1 MATVDSTGKSYGTY
15 GTYGTDQ
22 GGGTDKTS
30 GPGKGQSVGSG
41 VIGGNTGN
49 VPVGQGGG
57 GSGGSQVPSFNT
69 RSGDTGATSNRL
81 ESNPPLT
88 NEQLKQ
94 AIATLMSSVR
104 DPDKLA
110 TLIMEFAS
118 MSRQNALDVRLAAR
132 AQARSELEGQASETR
147 EAAQKALIAAAV
159 SFAFAVVSAVISIG
173 SAVSSIGKIK
183 EGLASTKD
191 AIQTQKIADGITGNG
206 LGDLANKSKLNHIAE
221 GMQKSGDA
229 AIKLGDARSQLGQ
242 AISGLM
248 NAVGK
253 LSEGILQGM
262 SKYDEARG
270 QELAAAAQDS
280 QANADFAKQ
289 FMDELQEMLNA
300 AMQFLKEMAQAET
313 DMMATASRL

>member
-1 MATVDSTGKSYGTY
+1 MATVDTTGKTFGTY

-30 GPGKGQSVGSG
+30 GPGKSQNVGPG
-41 VIGGNTGN
+41 LLGGKSDN
-49 VPVGQGGG
+49 VPVGQNGGTTPG
-57 GSGGSQVPSFNT
+57 TQVPTFS
-69 RSGDTGATSNRL
+69 TSPGNVGETAGRL

-88 NEQLKQ
+88 NEQLKE
-94 AIATLMSSVR
+94 AIASLMSSVR
-104 DPDKLA
+104 DPDQLA
-110 TLIMEFAS
+110 KLIMEFAS
-118 MSRQNALDVRLAAR
+118 MARQNALDVRLAAR
-132 AQARSELEGQASETR
+132 AQARSELEGQANETR

-173 SAVSSIGKIK
+173 SAVASIGKIK
-183 EGLASTKD
+183 EGLSQTKD
-191 AIQTQKIADGITGNG
+191 AIQTQKIADGITGTG
-206 LGDLANKSKLNHIAE
+206 IGDLANKSKLNHVAE
-221 GMQKSGDA
+221 GLQKSGDGL
-229 AIKLGDARSQLGQ
+229 IKLGDARSQLGQ

-248 NAVGK
+248 NGIGK

-262 SKYDEARG
+262 SKYDEAEG

>member
-57 GSGGSQVPSFNT
+57 GSGGSQV
-69 RSGDTGATSNRL
+69 
-81 ESNPPLT
+81 
-88 NEQLKQ
+88 
-94 AIATLMSSVR
+94 SSVR